1 MKPPAPRDRLPN
13 APLWLLALITFSGT
27 LGMHIF
33 VPALPFAASDLGAG
47 IGEMQLTISLYI
59 LGLAVGQLIY
69 GPLSDRFGRRPTL
82 MVGLSIYVVAGLV
95 SAVVPDAHSLIAA
108 RLFQALGGCAGMV
121 LGRAIVRDTS
131 TADAS
136 ARRLALLGLVV
147 SIGPGLAPVVG
158 GALAS
163 TLGWRSIFYFL
174 CAMGVAT
181 LVCSWRFLPETGR
194 VGAHASA
201 ATLMRHYIQLLRSP
215 AFLGYAF
222 GGGCTTTAGYAFISA
237 APFIFVNELHRP
249 AYEVGLYL
257 GSLVVGGT
265 LGVGLASRLIGSVP
279 MQQLLV
285 RASAGGVVATLVFL
299 GAVLLHQ
306 VSVASVMVPLF
317 VYMFCSAMG
326 SPASVTL
333 AISVNTRVIGSA
345 SGLYGFIQMLIGAV
359 CTALVG
365 LGRDPALS
373 AAIILAVAGVMG
385 QIAYAIAERSARHE
399 SAG

>member
-1 MKPPAPRDRLPN
+1 MQPPAPRDRLPN

-33 VPALPFAASDLGAG
+33 IPALPFAASDLGAG

-59 LGLAVGQLIY
+59 LGLAFGQLVY

-131 TADAS
+131 TADGS

-174 CAMGVAT
+174 GAMGVAS
-181 LVCSWRFLPETGR
+181 LVCSWRLLPETGR
-194 VGAHASA
+194 VGAHTNA
-201 ATLMRHYIQLLRSP
+201 ATLMRHYGQLLRSP

-279 MQQLLV
+279 IQLLLV
-285 RASAGGVVATLVFL
+285 RASACGVVSTLVFL

-306 VSVASVMVPLF
+306 VSIASVMVPLF

-345 SGLYGFIQMLIGAV
+345 SGLYGFIQMLVGAV

-373 AAIILAVAGVMG
+373 AAIILAVSGVLG
-385 QIAYAIAERSARHE
+385 QIAYSIAQRSARHE
-399 SAG
+399 STG